1 MIIVDVHEPKV
12 IAELLKKKGA
22 KVEIKSLAPGDYII
36 GDLGIERKS
45 IGDFYR
51 SIIRKRLFEQL
62 SRLKEAYNRCIL
74 VVEGDLSEIS
84 LLENPKVFWGA
95 LIAISLE
102 MGIPVIFTP
111 DLEGTADFLI
121 TLDKRLSEERGQKAA
136 LIRYKPKMLT
146 EDEWKLFIV
155 ESLPYVG
162 PKTAERL
169 LERFGTVRRIFNASA
184 VELMSIP
191 EIGEKKARRIVEI
204 LNSRFKSQRRLI

>member
-1 MIIVDVHEPKV
+1 MKAFITAPFSDDSLNFLKNLGVDYVYSPWHKTRKTLNDKEIIEAINGYGAEIFVTELENVTDEVINKTDLKIIGICRNDPKRNVDVE
-12 IAELLKKKGA
+12 AANKKG
-22 KVEIKSLAPGDYII
+22 
-36 GDLGIERKS
+36 
-45 IGDFYR
+45 
-51 SIIRKRLFEQL
+51 
-62 SRLKEAYNRCIL
+62 
-74 VVEGDLSEIS
+74 
-84 LLENPKVFWGA
+84 
-95 LIAISLE
+95 
-102 MGIPVIFTP
+102 IPIIFTP

-204 LNSRFKSQRRLI
+204 LNSRFKSQRKLI